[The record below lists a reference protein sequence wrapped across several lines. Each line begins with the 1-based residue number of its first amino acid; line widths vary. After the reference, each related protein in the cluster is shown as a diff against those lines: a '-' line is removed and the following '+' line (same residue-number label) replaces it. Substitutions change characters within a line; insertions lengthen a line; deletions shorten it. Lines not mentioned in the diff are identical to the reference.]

1 MGIEGPASDP
11 FAFVE
16 VEDLVPKQQRRRI
29 PLSLELPLLIA
40 ASLIA
45 AVLMKTFLFAA
56 FYIPSVSMQPTL
68 EVQDRI
74 MVNKLVYDFRQPRA
88 GEIVVFDNPLVDG
101 PEADGLQGRV
111 AKAIRDA
118 FGLRAAEVPDDF
130 IKRIVGLGGDVV
142 EISNGVVKV
151 NGVAIDEPYLHP
163 DTVMRDFGPV
173 TVPEGELFLMG
184 DNRNSSGDS
193 RVFGTRPVEDVIGKA
208 FVLIWPFDRASGL

>member
-1 MGIEGPASDP
+1 VATEGPTADP
-11 FAFVE
+11 FEFIPVE
-16 VEDLVPKQQRRRI
+16 QEVTKPSKRRI

-56 FYIPSVSMQPTL
+56 FYIPSISMQPTL

-88 GEIVVFDNPLVDG
+88 GEIVVFDNPLVEG
-101 PEADGLQGRV
+101 PEVDGFMEQIG
-111 AKAIRDA
+111 KAVRDA

-130 IKRIVGLGGDVV
+130 IKRIIGLGGDVV
-142 EISNGVVKV
+142 EIADGVVTV
-151 NGVAIDEPYLHP
+151 NDVALDEPYLHP
-163 DTVMRDFGPV
+163 DTEMRDFGPV

>member
-1 MGIEGPASDP
+1 VATEGPAADP
-11 FAFVE
+11 FEFIE
-16 VEDLVPKQQRRRI
+16 SQEDVTEPLRRRI

-56 FYIPSVSMQPTL
+56 FYIPSISMQPTL

-74 MVNKLVYDFRQPRA
+74 MVNKLLYDFRPPRA

-101 PEADGLQGRV
+101 PEGDGIKERV
-111 AKAIRDA
+111 AKAVRDA
-118 FGLRAAEVPDDF
+118 FGLRAVEVPDDF
-130 IKRIVGLGGDVV
+130 IKRIIGLGGDVV
-142 EISNGVVKV
+142 EISNGVVTV
-151 NGVAIDEPYLHP
+151 NGTAIDEPYLHP
-163 DTVMRDFGPV
+163 DTQMCEFGPV

-193 RVFGTRPVEDVIGKA
+193 RVFGTRPIEDVIGKA
-208 FVLIWPFDRASGL
+208 FVLIWPFDRVSRL